1 MQCER
6 GRWNMKIG
14 VVVAADT
21 AGQTKEDRLQE
32 WKDTEQVDRASKL
45 P

>member
-21 AGQTKEDRLQE
+21 NGQTKDNRLYE
-32 WKDTEQVDRASKL
+32 W
-45 P
+45 